1 LQRVFFI
8 VLKNNPSAMNLKRI
22 FRHFLVVLLLLLIP
36 LMAMQITDQ
45 VNWSL
50 IDFLVMMTLLM
61 SVFLGVDMIWQKV
74 PNKSKRFGLI
84 AIFLL
89 IFFMI
94 WVELAVGI
102 LD

>member
-1 LQRVFFI
+1 
-8 VLKNNPSAMNLKRI
+8 MNLKRI
-22 FRHFLVVLLLLLIP
+22 FRHFLVVLLLLLIL

-74 PNKSKRFGLI
+74 TNKSKRFGLI